1 MPWILRMILITFVI
15 ILIPY
20 GYTAWRLIKALTLFF
35 PQHIRLIQYGISSLF
50 IFISLFPVILG
61 ISYLAGE
68 YRNLFSDQISIL
80 DILFLYPFWIGLI
93 IILETLPYFLASDLF
108 LLTTRWLSGTI
119 KIDWEKW
126 IAVLK
131 MAIISFF
138 ILFVSIRIYLDTT
151 KIKVSSFEIPVKD
164 LPPVLGELNWVLTAD
179 VQVDPYTPMKKMER
193 FIEKIKILS
202 PDMLFFAGDLV
213 TRGTS
218 FIDQGVD
225 ILCTTKA
232 RLARIACVGDHD
244 IWSNAGKIA
253 GGLQKCGWGFLD
265 NGHQIVSY
273 KGAKILV
280 TGVSYVYSKRISP
293 PELQN
298 LLETAPAADVKII
311 LVHQP
316 SKLVIDTA
324 AKYGYHL
331 LLAGHTHGG
340 QIILKPFGIT
350 ITPTQFEN
358 DLYSGMGEEDQMKI
372 IITDGIGV
380 SIIPLRYRAQGEIV
394 HFKLI
399 NKF

>member
-1 MPWILRMILITFVI
+1 MPWILRMILITFAI

-20 GYTAWRLIKALTLFF
+20 GYTAWRLIKALTFIC
-35 PQHIRLIQYGISSLF
+35 PQHIRLIKYGISFIF
-50 IFISLFPVILG
+50 IFISLLPVILG
-61 ISYLAGE
+61 ISYLVGE
-68 YRNLFSDQISIL
+68 YRNLFFDQISIL

-108 LLTTRWLSGTI
+108 LLIAQWFSGTV
-119 KIDWEKW
+119 KIDWTKW

-131 MAIISFF
+131 ISVISFF
-138 ILFVSIRIYLDTT
+138 IFFVSIRIYLDTT
-151 KIKVSSFEIPVKD
+151 KIKISSFEIPIKD

-179 VQVDPYTPMKKMER
+179 VQVDPYTPMNKMAH
-193 FIEKIKILS
+193 FIQQVKSLS
-202 PDMLFFAGDLV
+202 PDILFFAGDLV

-218 FIDQGVD
+218 FIDQGVNV
-225 ILCTTKA
+225 LCATKA

-253 GGLQKCGWGFLD
+253 DGLQKCGWGFLD
-265 NGHQIVSY
+265 NGHQVVSY
-273 KGAKILV
+273 KGARILV

-298 LLETAPAADVKII
+298 LLEIAPEADVKII

-316 SKLVIDTA
+316 SKLVIKTA

-340 QIILKPFGIT
+340 QIVLKPFGFT

-358 DLYSGMGEEDQMKI
+358 DLYSGIAEEDQMKI
-372 IITDGIGV
+372 IITEGIGV

-394 HFKLI
+394 EFKFI
-399 NKF
+399 KK